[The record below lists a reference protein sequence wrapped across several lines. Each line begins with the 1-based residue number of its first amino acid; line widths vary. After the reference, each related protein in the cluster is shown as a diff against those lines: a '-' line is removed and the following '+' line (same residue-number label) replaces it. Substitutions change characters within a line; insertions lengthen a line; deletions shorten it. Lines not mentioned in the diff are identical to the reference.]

1 MPKLTEDQMH
11 VLKKLPYF
19 SKIQDLIV
27 LYETEIISQE
37 KFNEELLK
45 ARENYKPQYGNII
58 APSGIEMVFVEGGT
72 FDMGSNEYDKEKP
85 VHSVTVGDFYIGKT
99 EVTQAQYQA
108 VMGNNP
114 SSFKGDNLPVEQVSW
129 NDAVA
134 YCKKLS
140 QKEGVTYRLPTEAEW
155 EYAAR
160 GGYQSRGYEYSGSND
175 LKEVGWYYENSGNR
189 TLDDDNWDFDNLKKY
204 NCQTQP
210 VGTIQPNELGIHDM
224 SGNVWEWCND
234 WYDGNYYKNSPSR
247 NPTGPSWGSGRVL
260 RGGSWSNRASR
271 CRVANRI
278 HDAPDYSNSYLGFRV
293 VRLP

>member
-1 MPKLTEDQMH
+1 MPKLTEEQ
-11 VLKKLPYF
+11 LNAIKSLPYY
-19 SKIQDLIV
+19 SNVKDLIP
-27 LYETEIISQE
+27 LYESGILSQE

-45 ARENYKPQYGNII
+45 ARENYKPQHGNII

-72 FDMGSNEYDKEKP
+72 FDMGSNEYDEEKP

-114 SSFKGDNLPVEQVSW
+114 SGFKGDNLPVEQVSW

-160 GGYQSRGYEYSGSND
+160 GGNQSRRYTYSGSNN
-175 LKEVGWYYENSGNR
+175 VGDVAWYCENSGS
-189 TLDDDNWDFDNLKKY
+189 K
-204 NCQTQP
+204 TQP
-210 VGTIQPNELGIHDM
+210 VGTKQPNELGIYDM

-247 NPTGPSWGSGRVL
+247 NPRGASSGSDRVL
-260 RGGSWSNRASR
+260 RGGSWYYGSAC
-271 CRVANRI
+271 CRSAYRGGRDPERI
-278 HDAPDYSNSYLGFRV
+278 GFCVIGFRV

>member
-27 LYETEIISQE
+27 LYETQILSQE

-45 ARENYKPQYGNII
+45 ARENYKPQHGNII

-72 FDMGSNEYDKEKP
+72 FDMGCNEYDNGKF
-85 VHSVTVGDFYIGKT
+85 VHSVTVSDFYIGKT
-99 EVTQAQYQA
+99 EVIQAQYQA
-108 VMGNNP
+108 VMGKNP
-114 SSFKGDNLPVEQVSW
+114 SHFKGDNLPVESVTW
-129 NDAVA
+129 HDAVEF
-134 YCKKLS
+134 CKKLS
-140 QKEGVTYRLPTEAEW
+140 QKEGVTYRLPTESEW

-160 GGYQSRGYEYSGSND
+160 GGNQSRGYTYSGSND

-210 VGTIQPNELGIHDM
+210 VGTKQPNELGIYDM

-234 WYDGNYYKNSPSR
+234 WYDGNYYKNSPSN
-247 NPTGPSWGSGRVL
+247 NPTGPSSGGSNRVL
-260 RGGSWSNRASR
+260 RGGSWYSHASF
-271 CRVANRI
+271 CRVAYRFSD
-278 HDAPDYSNSYLGFRV
+278 DAGGNGGNGFRV

>member
-27 LYETEIISQE
+27 LYETEILSQE

-45 ARENYKPQYGNII
+45 ARENYKPQHGNII

-72 FDMGSNEYDKEKP
+72 FDMGCNEYDQEKP

-140 QKEGVTYRLPTEAEW
+140 QKEGVTYRLSTEAEW

-160 GGYQSRGYEYSGSND
+160 GGNQSRRYTYSGSNN
-175 LKEVGWYYENSGNR
+175 VGDVAWYCENSGS
-189 TLDDDNWDFDNLKKY
+189 K
-204 NCQTQP
+204 TQP
-210 VGTIQPNELGIHDM
+210 VGTKQPNELGIYDM

-247 NPTGPSWGSGRVL
+247 NPRGASSGSDRVL
-260 RGGSWSNRASR
+260 RGGSWVDGAGY
-271 CRVANRI
+271 CRVAYRFSI
-278 HDAPDYSNSYLGFRV
+278 DPGSRDFSGGFRV